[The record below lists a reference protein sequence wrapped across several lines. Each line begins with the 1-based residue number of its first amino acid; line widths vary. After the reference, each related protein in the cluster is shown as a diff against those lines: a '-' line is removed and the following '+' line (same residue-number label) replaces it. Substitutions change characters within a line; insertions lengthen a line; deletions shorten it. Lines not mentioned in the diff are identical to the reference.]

1 MTTLNAGGEVERQDS
16 HSLLV
21 EMQDGTDILKDSLVV
36 SYKIK
41 HTLTIQLNNCAPWCL
56 LPKVENLCS
65 HKNLHMQ
72 VYNNFIHNCLNLKAM
87 KLSYGR

>member
-41 HTLTIQLNNCAPWCL
+41 HTLTIQLNNCAP
-56 LPKVENLCS
+56 
-65 HKNLHMQ
+65 
-72 VYNNFIHNCLNLKAM
+72 
-87 KLSYGR
+87 